1 MPEIRKGAGLKMS
14 NYKSIRAS
22 IYSSQTDKTKRI
34 IDRIRE
40 ETADL
45 TADELGTLSILFGL
59 DRMIKEESEK
69 AGKIVKF
76 PTVANLEA
84 VEK

>member
-1 MPEIRKGAGLKMS
+1 MKMS
-14 NYKSIRAS
+14 DYKSIRAS
-22 IYSSQTDKTKRI
+22 IYSGQTDKTKRI
-34 IDRIRE
+34 INRIRE

-59 DRMIKEESEK
+59 DKMIKEDEEK
-69 AGKIVKF
+69 AGKIIKF

-84 VEK
+84 IEK